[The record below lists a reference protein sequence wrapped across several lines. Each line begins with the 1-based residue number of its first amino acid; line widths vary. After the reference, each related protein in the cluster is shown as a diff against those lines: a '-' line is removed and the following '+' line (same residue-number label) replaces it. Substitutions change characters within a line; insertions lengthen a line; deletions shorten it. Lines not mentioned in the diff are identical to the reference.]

1 MVEIETWIKTLQ
13 ERLLAAFGER
23 LAYIGLQGSYRRGEA
38 DEASDIDV
46 MVVLDTV
53 TAADLRQYRAIV
65 AQMEEAEKA
74 CGFIGGREELLHWP
88 KHELFLLVHETQD
101 CYGHLRDMVPAYGRA
116 DIESFVR
123 INTANLY
130 HALCHGYLYSENE
143 TARFAGCYKAVFYI
157 LQNLHY
163 LQTGA
168 FAATKRGLLVAL
180 CGEDKAVLDTALRLR
195 AGERVDMEEAF
206 SRLLC
211 WCQSTLADLPQ

>member
-1 MVEIETWIKTLQ
+1 MVEIEMWIKTLQ
-13 ERLLAAFGER
+13 ERLLAAFGDR

-53 TAADLRQYRAIV
+53 TAEDLRQYRAVI
-65 AQMEEAEKA
+65 AQMEETEKA

-88 KHELFLLVHETQD
+88 KHELFLLVQETQD

-116 DIESFVR
+116 DIEAFVR

-130 HALCHGYLYSENE
+130 HALCHGYLYSGDE
-143 TARFAGCYKAVFYI
+143 TAHLAGCYKAVFYI

-168 FAATKRGLLVAL
+168 FAATKRGLLAVL
-180 CGEDKAVLDTALRLR
+180 RDEDKAILETALRLR
-195 AGERVDMEEAF
+195 AGESVDADAAF
-206 SRLLC
+206 SRLLG
-211 WCQSTLADLPQ
+211 WCQKTLAGLPQ

>member
-1 MVEIETWIKTLQ
+1 MVKIEMWIKTLQ
-13 ERLLAAFGER
+13 EQLLAAFGDR

-53 TAADLRQYRAIV
+53 TAEDLRKYRAII

-88 KHELFLLVHETQD
+88 KHELFLLVQETQD

-116 DIESFVR
+116 DIEAFVR

-130 HALCHGYLYSENE
+130 HALCHGYLYSEDE
-143 TARFAGCYKAVFYI
+143 TAHLAGCYKAVFYI

-168 FAATKRGLLVAL
+168 FAATKRGLLAVL
-180 CGEDKAVLDTALRLR
+180 RDEDKAVLETALRLR
-195 AGERVDMEEAF
+195 AEECVDMEEAF
-206 SRLLC
+206 SRLLG
-211 WCQSTLADLPQ
+211 WCQKTLAGLPQ

>member
-74 CGFIGGREELLHWP
+74 CGFIGGQEELLHWP

-130 HALCHGYLYSENE
+130 HALCHGYLYSEDE
-143 TARFAGCYKAVFYI
+143 TAHLAGCYKAVFYI

-168 FAATKRGLLVAL
+168 FAATKRGLLAVL
-180 CGEDKAVLDTALRLR
+180 RDEDKAVLETALRLR

-206 SRLLC
+206 SRLLG

>member
-53 TAADLRQYRAIV
+53 TAGDLRQYRVII
-65 AQMEEAEKA
+65 AQMEQADKA
-74 CGFIGGREELLHWP
+74 CGFIGGRKELLHWP

-101 CYGHLRDMVPAYGRA
+101 CYGCLRDMVPAYGRA
-116 DIESFVR
+116 DIESYVR

-130 HALCHGYLYSENE
+130 HALCHGYLYSEDE
-143 TARFAGCYKAVFYI
+143 TAHLAGCYKAVFYI

-168 FAATKRGLLVAL
+168 FAATKRGLLAVL

-195 AGERVDMEEAF
+195 AGERVDKEAAF

-211 WCQSTLADLPQ
+211 WCQSTLTGLPQ